1 MPTAEEWIDNRS
13 LHPTMTLQE
22 LCEYFK
28 ANFVQADPETIAEMS
43 VQGKYPFAFGLPA
56 DGTHQRRLQIFR
68 AGAYAWLD
76 EMTHSN
82 TYRGEKL

>member
-1 MPTAEEWIDNRS
+1 MPTTKEWIDNRS

-28 ANFVQADPETIAEMS
+28 ANFVPADPETIAEMI

-56 DGTHQRRLQIFR
+56 DGKHKRRLQIFR

-82 TYRGEKL
+82 TYKGEKL